1 MSCRKLRIVVTHLNR
16 AGVTKKEKADKVKR
30 EVDDVRKYTVKRVID
45 RTARGKKN
53 ITKVRC

>member
-1 MSCRKLRIVVTHLNR
+1 
-16 AGVTKKEKADKVKR
+16 VTKKEKADKVKR

-53 ITKVRC
+53 ITKVRRFRI